1 MKKIAIQLYSVR
13 GAIEELGF
21 ERVLDELAKMGFTG
35 VEFAG
40 VGDVKKEDMKRYLDN
55 AGLEAVGSHSK
66 HNILINDLD
75 KEMEYMGYL
84 GCKYITCPS
93 APVNKLSQIN
103 KTINDLNTIG
113 RKVTENGFVFSYHN
127 HAPELW
133 LTVNGG
139 KRALDYIFENTD
151 ADFVKAQL
159 DVFHVLRADVNPYE
173 YVEKYAH
180 RMPTIHLKQM
190 ESSDTK
196 EDARAG
202 KGVIDFRRIIDIAS
216 LKGTLEY
223 IYEDEGVGD
232 QLEMAK
238 ESCEYLLKI

>member
-1 MKKIAIQLYSVR
+1 MKEIAIQLYSVR
-13 GAIEELGF
+13 GAIEEYGF
-21 ERVLDELAKMGFTG
+21 EVVLDKLAKMGFTG

-40 VGDVKKEDMKRYLDN
+40 VGNVTKEDMKKYLDN
-55 AGLEAVGSHSK
+55 AGLAAIGSHSK
-66 HNILINDLD
+66 HNVLKDSLD
-75 KEMEYMGYL
+75 EEMEYMGYL
-84 GCKYITCPS
+84 GVKYITCPS

-103 KTINDLNTIG
+103 NTINELNMWG
-113 RKVTENGFVFSYHN
+113 RKLKENGFVLSYHN

-139 KRALDYIFENTD
+139 VRALDYIFENTD
-151 ADFVKAQL
+151 PEFVKAQL
-159 DVFHVLRADVNPYE
+159 DVFHVLRADVDPYE

-202 KGVIDFRRIIDIAS
+202 SGVIDFKRIIDIS
-216 LKGTLEY
+216 SSKGTLEY

-238 ESCEYLLKI
+238 ESCDYLLTI